1 MSSHLLAEVEQVCT
15 HLGVMRAG
23 KLVYQGS
30 LAQLRSRD
38 RPRLL
43 VRTPKPDLAARVLGE
58 LGLTG
63 VAQSGGDVSADLGTM
78 LPEDV
83 CDRLV
88 HAGVPVAGLET
99 PRRSLE
105 DEFVELTGEGFDV
118 D

>member
-1 MSSHLLAEVEQVCT
+1 
-15 HLGVMRAG
+15 
-23 KLVYQGS
+23 
-30 LAQLRSRD
+30 
-38 RPRLL
+38 
-43 VRTPKPDLAARVLGE
+43 
-58 LGLTG
+58 
-63 VAQSGGDVSADLGTM
+63 M

-83 CDRLV
+83 CARLV